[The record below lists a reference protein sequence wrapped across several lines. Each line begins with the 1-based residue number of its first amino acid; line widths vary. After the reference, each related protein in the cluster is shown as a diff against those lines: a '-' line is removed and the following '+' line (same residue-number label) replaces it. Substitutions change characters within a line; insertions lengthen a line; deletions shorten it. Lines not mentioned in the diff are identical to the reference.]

1 LTALVLFEVPPA
13 PTNTRLSSNIQRCVA
28 SDDKPLPVSTS
39 VQPTLP
45 PAQLACFCEVL
56 SLMNEWQLPYVVSGA
71 FALQEHTG
79 IFRDTKD
86 LDLFCTA
93 ETASKALAKLA
104 TKGYEIEVT
113 DPLWLAKARKGDF
126 FVDFITGMSNGIVK
140 VDPSWIERAHPE
152 KVLGVPSRVLAP
164 EELIA
169 SKVFVDF
176 RERFDGADIVHVIFR
191 TKGKLDWNRL
201 FSLLDGHTELLFW
214 HLVLFH
220 YVYPAHSR
228 YVPHEIWDEL
238 IENFTRELSEPDPKA
253 RFRGSLLDER
263 MFAIDVANW
272 GLADLLKEE
281 RAAKRERI
289 VAPQAAQQTSD
300 PDSEAA

>member
-1 LTALVLFEVPPA
+1 MP
-13 PTNTRLSSNIQRCVA
+13 NG
-28 SDDKPLPVSTS
+28 DKPLPVSTS

-45 PAQLACFCEVL
+45 PEQKACFCHVL
-56 SLMNEWQLPYVVSGA
+56 ELMNQQGFPYVVSGA

-93 ETASKALAKLA
+93 ETASRALAFLK
-104 TKGYEIEVT
+104 TQGFEIEIT
-113 DPLWLAKARKGDF
+113 DAIWLGKAWRGEF
-126 FVDFITGMSNGIVK
+126 FVDFITGMSNGVVR
-140 VDPSWIERAHPE
+140 VDQSWIERAYPE

-176 RERFDGADIVHVIFR
+176 RERFDGADIVHVIFA
-191 TKGKLDWNRL
+191 TKGKLDWQRL
-201 FSLLDGHTELLFW
+201 LKLLDGHTELLFW
-214 HLVLFH
+214 HLVFFH
-220 YVYPAHSR
+220 YIYPAHAH

-238 IENFTRELSEPDPKA
+238 IENFTRDLSEPDKRA

-263 MFAIDVANW
+263 MFAIDVKEW
-272 GLADLLKEE
+272 GLPDLLKEA
-281 RAAKRERI
+281 RAARRERI
-289 VAPQAAQQTSD
+289 HAPE
-300 PDSEAA
+300 SEAA

>member
-1 LTALVLFEVPPA
+1 V
-13 PTNTRLSSNIQRCVA
+13 SSNIQRCVA
-28 SDDKPLPVSTS
+28 NDDKPLPVSTS
-39 VQPTLP
+39 EQPTLP
-45 PAQLACFCEVL
+45 PEQLACFCEVL
-56 SLMNEWQLPYVVSGA
+56 SLMNKWELPYVVSGA

-93 ETASKALAKLA
+93 ATATQALAKLA
-104 TKGYEIEVT
+104 GEGYEIEVT
-113 DPLWLAKARKGDF
+113 DPLWLAKARKADF
-126 FVDFITGMSNGIVK
+126 FVDFITGMSNGVVK
-140 VDPSWIERAHPE
+140 VDPSWIERSYPE

-176 RERFDGADIVHVIFR
+176 RERFDGADIVHVIFA
-191 TKGKLDWNRL
+191 TKGTLDWQRL
-201 FSLLDGHTELLFW
+201 FHLLEGHTELLFW

-238 IENFTRELSEPDPKA
+238 IENFTRELSEPDAKA

-263 MFAIDVANW
+263 MFAIDVKNW

-281 RAAKRERI
+281 RDAKRERI
-289 VAPQAAQQTSD
+289 ALPKNASD